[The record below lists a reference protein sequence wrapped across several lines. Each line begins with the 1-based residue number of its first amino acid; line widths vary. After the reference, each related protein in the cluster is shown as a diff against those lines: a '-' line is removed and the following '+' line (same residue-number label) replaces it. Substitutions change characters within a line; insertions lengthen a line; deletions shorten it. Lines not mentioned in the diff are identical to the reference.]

1 MSNELE
7 GGLVPCTIASDGVR
21 LQAWAGQSS
30 GPTVVFVHG
39 FPDTHDVWQPVTSRL
54 AGELPLHR
62 L

>member
-39 FPDTHDVWQPVTSRL
+39 FPDTRRL
-54 AGELPLHR
+54 ATGDLATG
-62 L
+62 